1 MFSHSER
8 ISSSGFMMKCLF
20 AFLLALQAGNCLQ
33 GQTYPLKVIVMVTP
47 PYSTRI
53 SDYINT
59 PNKII
64 VTVINLTA
72 GPAGKTCNFYLLG
85 SISSDAGV
93 SLATD
98 PSYVP
103 PRPIQLLPSQTFT
116 LTLSDVQALYDANH
130 LVYNGITQQQI
141 LQNGGF
147 PEGLYTICVR
157 AFDFQTH
164 QPLSDN
170 NPSGCTSFNV
180 RNLEIPILQKP
191 VCGDTLWNKQQAYIF
206 SWIPPAGSPP
216 TTMYRLRIVELL
228 TENQIPP
235 DAFYTAPP
243 NLAFETTTPAP
254 VYIYTTA
261 QPPLSLGRTYAY
273 AVQAFDTRGL
283 MYFRNNGWSVIC
295 NFTYQEPKN
304 TASTNPKPL
313 SISPSVKN
321 LTFFKGRITYAFR
334 KSETG
339 SSSTKPPD
347 NTLAAIPPQTGGF
360 NWSLFEGNSG
370 NPGTSSIPETGT
382 GHSTFY
388 TGSGIGNAGSIF
400 NNSPHEKDQESINN
414 YASTDH
420 YPLANTDVEV
430 HMTLNPALSGLCG
443 TCSQDILVGSTQTDG
458 DGNFILEYLDDVPSG
473 YEIKVMVKND
483 HFQFA
488 GTRIPMTLD
497 ANGAI
502 NTGELLGL
510 PKSLKFRVLAVD
522 EDGTNLDQAR
532 VEILRPKGFY
542 SQGPGFSSL
551 GHELMRNVIADSIPE
566 GCGKGSSKGRNNL
579 PDLPMMDL
587 AARGPS
593 GNVFPRGFYTDCYD
607 ETYYVHVSI
616 GDLPVQ
622 EFSFRTAPPAG
633 DFITPDVKT
642 VVEAFTVKLPNP
654 VVKGRVVTS
663 PGDIPLAGADI
674 LVALADTTESSL
686 IWYSHCRVAKTDSS
700 GMFTVED
707 IPVSQKPYFLKV
719 IYAGKSFMDPKLI
732 FLTKKGI
739 IETRDPVKVDAALVA
754 VCGSV
759 RDVKGNP
766 LPNASLHWKEG
777 GSVFYSAQDGRFI
790 SSQTLGKHILITQ
803 LPGFHDNE
811 TEIVIKPGNEYT
823 FPDSTLMHAPG
834 LNQNLLNGFEGQ
846 GGQASAVNIF
856 GSVLGRGSNSSSN
869 SFTNGISYKQGVMM
883 NIFGKEGLPTTQ
895 VSCSHIITMQKF
907 FLKVKVTDD
916 ETKLPLTK
924 AEVMTA
930 NDSVP
935 VIADSQGIAI
945 LTDVPAGNPEILVKG
960 PDNTDF
966 VPQQVVAN
974 VNPQQDTSNLKVALA
989 EGTSVTGVVSSK
1001 ALPLAGATVSVQGRE
1016 FINAK
1021 TSQDGSYILHG
1032 IPSGKTGL
1040 TASMP
1045 GLVSADTL
1053 LTLEAGK
1060 KGTVNFSLGDPGF
1073 SASRLLGFNMTLDH
1087 SSPGSAP
1094 GQFVI
1099 SGKLTDIPDNPVFS
1113 KSAQTQKSIRFTNQT
1128 IIIENN
1134 MAYPGSGE
1142 LQTDES
1148 QLPLKFFGF
1157 LDVLLTN
1164 NNGLKVRQ
1172 VGNDRSKGEIYGN
1185 LSPDI
1190 KSSFPSLPGLS
1201 VPQVPLNMLTA
1212 QGQNPAPLNSSGISP
1227 SPSYYLGGG
1236 TAGWQIYNIS
1246 LLPDL
1251 QNSVA
1256 DSTGISLKGTL
1267 SLSNLPLLGSVTL
1280 KMNKLHITRTGTIDQ
1295 TDIDVNPKPSI
1306 SMGPWKLNVSGASI
1320 DQFGIKLGGDMN
1332 ISIPGSPDAS
1342 IGFSD
1347 LGLSGTGLTGGSF
1360 YLPNSGLNIFNAAS
1374 FLTSSSGFSLEKL
1387 TGSSQYQFVGPGKIQ
1402 LSKYIKTA
1410 LSMDNFSVTTD
1421 AKISGHVS
1429 SGLKVGFDDL
1439 ASLGVSSVDFNQ
1451 NGPSIDVSGGFMLN
1465 IPGLGVE
1472 AAGTAH
1478 YTKSTVMLDKLSVK
1492 WDLMSGVSVQ
1502 SALSLQTSPFGFAGD
1517 GNLSIAGSSL
1527 IGLDFH
1533 FLKQQ
1538 LGMDVGAN
1546 FKTDAVIPIGLVKI
1560 DKLGGGF
1567 SFNTAAN
1574 IYNINATGS
1583 ISFIIDPTDGLLSL
1597 DPVAVSVTSTPG
1609 GPILQGSAKLKAI
1622 DSWDMGSASLLIDY
1636 PSKLFTIDGSFGH
1649 NFSLIRGI
1657 TIPSNSGS
1665 LEITACSAT
1674 SDKYWLVAGNAS
1686 VTIPNLVDNIS
1697 VNVAAGW
1704 NVPKNGHQILSA
1716 VPDEV
1721 LTQGRLYGG
1730 YISVG
1735 ITLIDKSFGPV
1746 GFAGLANVSASLL
1759 VQGYASVWANFKQKS
1774 FVMNANASGSGSISA
1789 CFIHDLGCT
1798 GIGVSCQASLTG
1810 SYFSGDWAV
1819 SGQASACGSI
1829 SIGCDCDCNDWCT
1842 KYKVIPCGA
1851 RLCIGAGGSIGF
1863 SSSKGFSYDL
1873 NFTGCSN

>member
-1 MFSHSER
+1 MFSHSEK
-8 ISSSGFMMKCLF
+8 ISSSGFIMKCLF
-20 AFLLALQAGNCLQ
+20 AFLLALQAWNCLQ
-33 GQTYPLKVIVMVTP
+33 GQTYPLKVIVVVTP

-53 SDYINT
+53 SDYTNT

-72 GPAGKTCNFYLLG
+72 GPAGKTCNFYMLG

-93 SLATD
+93 SVATD
-98 PSYVP
+98 PSYMT
-103 PRPIQLLPSQTFT
+103 PRPIQLLPSQTYT
-116 LTLSDVQALYDANH
+116 LTLQDVQALYDANH

-157 AFDFQTH
+157 AYDFQTH

-180 RNLEIPILQKP
+180 RNLEVPILQKP
-191 VCGDTLWNKQQAYIF
+191 VCGDTLWNKQQTVIF

-228 TENQIPP
+228 ARNQIPP

-243 NLAFETTTPAP
+243 NPSFETTTPAP

-295 NFTYQEPKN
+295 SFFYEEPKS
-304 TASTNPKPL
+304 TAATNPKPV
-313 SISPSVKN
+313 SIPPSVKN

-339 SSSTKPPD
+339 SSSSKPPD
-347 NTLAAIPPQTGGF
+347 NTLASTPPQTGGF
-360 NWSLFEGNSG
+360 SWSVFEGNSG
-370 NPGTSSIPETGT
+370 IPGTSSIPETGS
-382 GHSTFY
+382 GHSTPY

-400 NNSPHEKDQESINN
+400 NNSPHEKDQETIKS
-414 YASTDH
+414 YASTEH
-420 YPLANTDVEV
+420 YPLANTDVEI
-430 HMTLNPALSGLCG
+430 HMTLNPALSAFAGN
-443 TCSQDILVGSTQTDG
+443 CSGDILLGSTQTDG
-458 DGNFILEYLDDVPSG
+458 DGNFILGYLDDVPAG

-488 GTRIPMTLD
+488 STRIPMTVD
-497 ANGAI
+497 ENGAI

-522 EDGTNLDQAR
+522 ENGTNLDQAR

-542 SQGPGFSSL
+542 SQGPVFASL
-551 GHELMRNVIADSIPE
+551 GHELMRDGMADSTPE
-566 GCGKGSSKGRNNL
+566 GGGKGSSKGSHNL
-579 PDLPMMDL
+579 PNSSMLDL

-616 GDLPVQ
+616 GDLPMQ

-633 DFITPDVKT
+633 DFISPDVKT

-674 LVALADTTESSL
+674 LIAPDDSTENSL
-686 IWYSHCRVAKTDSS
+686 IWYSHCRFARTDSN

-707 IPVSQKPYFLKV
+707 IPVSQKPYVLKV
-719 IYAGKSFMDPKLI
+719 IYAGKSSRDPKLI

-754 VCGSV
+754 VCGIVS
-759 RDVKGNP
+759 DAKGNP

-777 GSVFYSAQDGRFI
+777 GIVFYSAQDGRFI

-803 LPGFHDNE
+803 LQGFHDNE
-811 TEIVIKPGNEYT
+811 TEIVIKPDNEYT
-823 FPDSTLMHAPG
+823 FPDSTVMHGPG
-834 LNQNLLNGFEGQ
+834 VNQNLLNGFEGQ
-846 GGQASAVNIF
+846 GRQASAGNIF
-856 GSVLGRGSNSSSN
+856 GSVLGLGSNGSSN
-869 SFTNGISYKQGVMM
+869 SFSNGISYKQGVLM
-883 NIFGKEGLPTTQ
+883 NIFGKGGLPTSQ

-916 ETKLPLTK
+916 ETKLPLVK

-930 NDSVP
+930 DVQVP
-935 VIADSQGIAI
+935 IIADYQGIAI
-945 LTDVPAGNPEILVKG
+945 LTDVP
-960 PDNTDF
+960 DF
-966 VPQQVVAN
+966 VPQQLVVN
-974 VNPQQDTSNLKVALA
+974 VNPQKDTSSLKVALT
-989 EGTSVTGVVSSK
+989 EGASVTGVVSSK
-1001 ALPLAGATVSVQGRE
+1001 GLPLAGATVSVQGRD

-1021 TSQDGSYILHG
+1021 TTQDGSYILHG
-1032 IPSGKTGL
+1032 VPAGKTGL

-1053 LTLEAGK
+1053 FTLEAGK
-1060 KGTVNFSLGDPGF
+1060 LGTVNFSLGDPGF
-1073 SASRLLGFNMTLDH
+1073 SATRLLGFNMTLDH

-1094 GQFVI
+1094 NEFVV
-1099 SGKLTDIPDNPVFS
+1099 SGRLTDIPDNPVFAKTS
-1113 KSAQTQKSIRFTNQT
+1113 QTQKSIRFTNQK

-1134 MAYPGSGE
+1134 MAYPESGE

-1172 VGNDRSKGEIYGN
+1172 VGNDHSKGEIYGN
-1185 LSPDI
+1185 LSSDI

-1201 VPQVPLNMLTA
+1201 IPQTPLNMLTA
-1212 QGQNPAPLNSSGISP
+1212 QGQNPATLNSSGSSP
-1227 SPSYYLGGG
+1227 TSAYSLRGSI
-1236 TAGWQIYNIS
+1236 AGWQIYNIS
-1246 LLPDL
+1246 LLPDF
-1251 QNSVA
+1251 QNSLA
-1256 DSTGISLKGTL
+1256 DSGGISLKGTL
-1267 SLSNLPLLGSVTL
+1267 SISNLPLLGSVTL
-1280 KMNKLHITRTGTIDQ
+1280 KMNRLHITRTGTIDQ

-1306 SMGPWKLNVSGASI
+1306 SLGPWKLNVSGATL

-1332 ISIPGSPDAS
+1332 ITIPGSPDAN

-1347 LGLSGTGLTGGSF
+1347 IGLSSTGLTGGSF
-1360 YLPNSGLNIFNAAS
+1360 YLPGSGLNIFNVAS

-1402 LSKYIKTA
+1402 LSKYITIP

-1429 SGLKVGFDDL
+1429 SGLKVGFDEL

-1465 IPGLGVE
+1465 IPGLGIE
-1472 AAGTAH
+1472 AEGTAH
-1478 YTKSTVMLDKLSVK
+1478 YTKSIVILDKLSVN
-1492 WDLMSGVSVQ
+1492 WDLMSGVSAKSV
-1502 SALSLQTSPFGFAGD
+1502 LSLQTSPFGFTGD

-1533 FLKQQ
+1533 YLKQQ
-1538 LGMDVGAN
+1538 GGMDVGAS
-1546 FKTDAVIPIGLVKI
+1546 FKSDAVIPIGLVKI

-1567 SFNTAAN
+1567 NFNTATN
-1574 IYNINATGS
+1574 IYNINANGS

-1597 DPVAVSVTSTPG
+1597 DPVAVSVTATPG
-1609 GPILQGSAKLKAI
+1609 GPVLQGSATLKAI
-1622 DSWDMGSASLLIDY
+1622 DSWDMGNASLVIDY

-1704 NVPKNGHQILSA
+1704 NVPKSGHQILSA

-1721 LTQGRLYGG
+1721 LTQGKLYGG

-1735 ITLIDKSFGPV
+1735 ITLINKSFGPV
-1746 GFAGLANVSASLL
+1746 GFAGLADVSASLL
-1759 VQGYASVWANFKQKS
+1759 VQGNASVWANFKQGS
-1774 FVMNANASGSGSISA
+1774 FVMNANASGSGNISA

-1798 GIGVSCQASLTG
+1798 GIGISCQASLTG
-1810 SYFSGDWAV
+1810 SYYSGDWAV